1 MRKFAIYA
9 ALFLACCSML
19 SAAARSQ
26 DTMNPSSQAK
36 PPEDKSKRP
45 SPPAHVEYKFPDGK
59 MLTIDYSSPRMRGRQ
74 IYGGL
79 VPYGQEWRVGA
90 NEATTFVTDTDLIVG
105 GTPVPAGSYT
115 LFALP
120 NSDNWKLI
128 ISNKTGEW
136 GIPYPGASFDFARI
150 DMKLSTLPSPLEDFT
165 IGLDGTGT
173 GCTLRLDWAMT
184 RAAVDIVEKK

>member
-9 ALFLACCSML
+9 TLLLACCSVL
-19 SAAARSQ
+19 AATARSQ

-59 MLTIDYSSPRMRGRQ
+59 MLRIDYSSPRMRGRQ

-165 IGLDGTGT
+165 IGLDGTDS
-173 GCTLRLDWAMT
+173 GCTLRLDWATM